1 VIDQDVHGRLGL
13 WRGCHARHWA
23 AVIVPRDVIVFDVD
37 TVEVVAGGHVVGD
50 RSVGD
55 VDVVLISDGV
65 LPLPTS
71 TMSTNVSE
79 ADRNAIA
86 TYIKSL
92 PPVDGP
98 PKPKK
103 ADKE

>member
-1 VIDQDVHGRLGL
+1 VSVIRN
-13 WRGCHARHWA
+13 
-23 AVIVPRDVIVFDVD
+23 
-37 TVEVVAGGHVVGD
+37 
-50 RSVGD
+50 
-55 VDVVLISDGV
+55 ISQ
-65 LPLPTS
+65 L
-71 TMSTNVSE
+71 SE

>member
-1 VIDQDVHGRLGL
+1 VIRN
-13 WRGCHARHWA
+13 
-23 AVIVPRDVIVFDVD
+23 
-37 TVEVVAGGHVVGD
+37 
-50 RSVGD
+50 
-55 VDVVLISDGV
+55 ISQ
-65 LPLPTS
+65 L
-71 TMSTNVSE
+71 SE

-92 PPVDGP
+92 PPVVGP